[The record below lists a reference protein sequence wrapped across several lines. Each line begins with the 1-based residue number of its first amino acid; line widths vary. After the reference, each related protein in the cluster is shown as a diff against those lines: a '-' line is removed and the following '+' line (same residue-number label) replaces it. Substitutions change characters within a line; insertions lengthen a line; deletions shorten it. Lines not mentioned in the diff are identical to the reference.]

1 MRVPNINVQD
11 NMMTQLSN
19 LRQRQVKLQEQI
31 STGQRLSSIS
41 DDPAATERVM
51 RNETEKREL
60 TQYRRNQ
67 ERVQQTSQ
75 ASFAQVER
83 MQEIA
88 ARGQEITL
96 LSSSVVADDYFV
108 PYAAEMN
115 QLLEEM
121 VERANYTYMGQ
132 HVFAGTATDTP
143 PFDVTRDGSGA
154 ITAVTYVGNTDTAAV
169 NISDNSTL
177 SGFMDP
183 TRNAD
188 IETLFANLIA
198 VRDGLVAEDAAAVT
212 AVADDLFVDE
222 NNLVEGLGEM
232 AGIQAR
238 IENTMRFDEFAF
250 LRADQRIGDD
260 VDADLAA
267 VAIEY
272 SQAETAYQAALATS
286 ADLLQ
291 RSLFDFI

>member
-121 VERANYTYMGQ
+121 VEKGHLGKKSGQ
-132 HVFAGTATDTP
+132 GF
-143 PFDVTRDGSGA
+143 FDW
-154 ITAVTYVGNTDTAAV
+154 N
-169 NISDNSTL
+169 
-177 SGFMDP
+177 
-183 TRNAD
+183 
-188 IETLFANLIA
+188 
-198 VRDGLVAEDAAAVT
+198 
-212 AVADDLFVDE
+212 
-222 NNLVEGLGEM
+222 
-232 AGIQAR
+232 
-238 IENTMRFDEFAF
+238 
-250 LRADQRIGDD
+250 
-260 VDADLAA
+260 
-267 VAIEY
+267 
-272 SQAETAYQAALATS
+272 
-286 ADLLQ
+286 
-291 RSLFDFI
+291 